1 MTLLNPTVAPI
12 ARRRRAASLTGGSRA
27 HSWHHRRLWSAAES
41 IGGRRAAPNLWRAAR
56 RLADDG
62 HEAAGEVMRAA
73 LRWTPR

>member
-12 ARRRRAASLTGGSRA
+12 ARRRRAASLTEAMRWQA
-27 HSWHHRRLWSAAES
+27 RRLWSAAES